1 MPLWLDLLRTPMAAP
16 ETRSL
21 HDLRMIWLA
30 LCVATALAVGG
41 FHQLHVA
48 LGRAATC
55 LTLSLLVALA
65 LWSWL
70 YLARK
75 NAADHAWLERAS
87 EPGSCFRVE
96 NGGTEAELHG
106 GDDA

>member
-21 HDLRMIWLA
+21 RDLRLIWLA
-30 LCVATALAVGG
+30 LCVASALAIGG

-48 LGRAATC
+48 LGRAAPC
-55 LTLSLLVALA
+55 LALSLLVALA

-70 YLARK
+70 YLSRK
-75 NAADHAWLERAS
+75 NAADNAWLAGAC
-87 EPGSCFRVE
+87 EPSSCFRVE
-96 NGGTEAELHG
+96 IDDGEAERPEG
-106 GDDA
+106 ESA